1 LLKISGSI
9 TNGEDFKLSL
19 SIIVLAAGQGKRMNS
34 DKPKVLNLLAGKPL
48 LTHVCETAIKIE
60 HREIYI
66 VYGCGGEQVCDSLK
80 NSQVTWVKQEEQL
93 GTGHAVQQVLP
104 SIPKTDDILILYG
117 DVPLINETSLT
128 KLVKAAADTGFS
140 LLTAY
145 FDEPYG
151 YGRIVRDSSDN
162 IVAIIE
168 EKDATEEQQSICE
181 VNAGFMV
188 IKSEALNGWINS
200 LNNKNKQNEYYLTD
214 IVAMAVKDNIKV
226 SPVLAESIIEVQ
238 GINTRAQLS
247 EAERY
252 YQTVQA
258 YHLMDEGVGIADPSR
273 FDLRGE
279 LEIGSDN
286 EIDVNV
292 VMEGRLKLGNNIS
305 IAPNCLIKDTI
316 IGDNVKIFA
325 NSVIENSIIG
335 NDCRIGPFARIR
347 PDSILDDHVH
357 VGNFVEIKKSSLGK
371 RTKAN
376 HLSYI
381 GDAEIGNDTNIGA
394 GVITCNYDGANKH
407 KTSIGDNVF
416 VGSDAQLIAPVRI
429 DDGSTI
435 AAGATITKNVDSNS
449 LAISRAEQ
457 KSVPSWERP
466 KKK

>member
-1 LLKISGSI
+1 
-9 TNGEDFKLSL
+9 LSL
-19 SIIVLAAGQGKRMNS
+19 SIIILAAGQGKRMHS
-34 DKPKVLNLLAGKPL
+34 EKPKVLNLLAGKPL
-48 LTHVCETAIKIE
+48 LKHVYETAMKIK

-66 VYGCGGEQVCDSLK
+66 VYGCGGEQVQNTLK
-80 NSQVTWVKQEEQL
+80 SFQVSWVKQEEQL

-104 SIPKTDDILILYG
+104 NIPKSDDVLILYG
-117 DVPLINETSLT
+117 DVPLISETSLT
-128 KLVKAAADTGFS
+128 KLIKAEADTGFS

-151 YGRIVRDSSDN
+151 YGRIVRDSNDN
-162 IVAIIE
+162 ITSIVE
-168 EKDATEEQQSICE
+168 EKDTTVEQKNICE

-188 IKSEALNGWINS
+188 IKAEILNQRVNS

-214 IVAMAVKDNIKV
+214 MVEIAVNGDVKV
-226 SPVLAESIIEVQ
+226 STILAESEIEVQ
-238 GINTRAQLS
+238 GINTRSQLS

-252 YQTVQA
+252 YQIVQA
-258 YHLMDEGVGIADPSR
+258 HCLMDKGVGIADPSR

-279 LEIGSDN
+279 LEIGRDN

-292 VMEGRLKLGNNIS
+292 VMEGKLKLGNNNS
-305 IAPNCLIKDTI
+305 IAPNCVIKDTV

-335 NDCRIGPFARIR
+335 NNCCIGPFARIR
-347 PDSILDDHVH
+347 PESVLDDHVH
-357 VGNFVEIKKSSLGK
+357 IGNFVEIKKSSLGK
-371 RTKAN
+371 NTKAN

-381 GDAEIGNDTNIGA
+381 GDTEIGSNTNVGA

-407 KTSIGDNVF
+407 KTTIGDNVF
-416 VGSDAQLIAPVRI
+416 VGSDVQLIAPVKI
-429 DDGSTI
+429 KDDSTI
-435 AAGATITKNVDSNS
+435 AAGSTITKDVDVNS

-457 KSVPSWERP
+457 KQVSSWERP